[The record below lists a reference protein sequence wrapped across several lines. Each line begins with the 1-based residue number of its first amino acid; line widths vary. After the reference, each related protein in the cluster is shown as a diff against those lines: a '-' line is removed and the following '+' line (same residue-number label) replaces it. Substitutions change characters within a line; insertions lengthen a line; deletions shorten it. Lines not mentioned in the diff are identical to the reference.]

1 MRRTYF
7 VPSQQVGFGR
17 VPTPVA
23 GSYHVGFGR
32 VPPAQYSA
40 QGGDGFL
47 SGLAGMLKN
56 AFTSDTAGK
65 FLKYGL
71 KHAVTPIAQTAVQAA
86 ILRPSA
92 PPPAIDSTPN
102 TTDVPVVAA
111 PPQGITTAELT
122 SALKS
127 AMQSTR
133 RPPTRRATGGRSYPT
148 DYIPGTASYSYPK
161 MPSKPKKRG
170 RQRGRGLW
178 F

>member
-40 QGGDGFL
+40 QTGDGFL

-71 KHAVTPIAQTAVQAA
+71 KYGVTPIA
-86 ILRPSA
+86 
-92 PPPAIDSTPN
+92 
-102 TTDVPVVAA
+102 
-111 PPQGITTAELT
+111 
-122 SALKS
+122 
-127 AMQSTR
+127 
-133 RPPTRRATGGRSYPT
+133 
-148 DYIPGTASYSYPK
+148 
-161 MPSKPKKRG
+161 
-170 RQRGRGLW
+170 RQRFRQQY
-178 F
+178 